1 MARGFSR
8 GGGGGGRS
16 GGSGGGFSFG
26 GGSRSSGGGGFSFG
40 RSSSSSSRSHDRYD
54 DHHHYHRP
62 RRPRGPW
69 HIPMFGRTVVVS
81 TGARS
86 IFSFLIVVF
95 AIACFMLVIFGRF
108 TAAYNTDI
116 KEQKL
121 IIEQYETRDKDYK
134 KLIANAK
141 DGEAGFELQTFDITP
156 YYNAGSQT
164 FTYTIYS
171 GSYDPTTPGIYDM
184 DFYRD
189 GQEYFFIVYEYVY
202 AAPGASPRTYTDWT
216 FAQYT
221 KYQLEDIIKVKG
233 GKIEIAVGW
242 LTGTASND
250 DGLYAMNTDYSLE
263 ANQEY
268 NYEVY
273 LLDDYKSSRNGYLFA
288 SIGAGLVIAGILAGV
303 VIYLVRKWKVAQKK
317 EELENKKTEAEIAE
331 AEAKAEVAEAE
342 ANKVN
347 RFCMYCGNPIPDG
360 GDVCP
365 TCGSRQFE
373 KED

>member
-26 GGSRSSGGGGFSFG
+26 GGGGSRSSGGGGFSFG
-40 RSSSSSSRSHDRYD
+40 FGGSSSSRRHDRDY
-54 DHHHYHRP
+54 DHHDYYHRP

-95 AIACFMLVIFGRF
+95 AISCFMLVTFGRF

-121 IIEQYETRDKDYK
+121 IIEQYETRDKDYM
-134 KLIANAK
+134 KLINGAK
-141 DGEAGFELQTFDITP
+141 SGTYEKQTFDISEF
-156 YYNAGSQT
+156 YNTSTST
-164 FTYTIYS
+164 FRYTYYS

-184 DFYRD
+184 NFYRD
-189 GQEYFFIVYEYVY
+189 GQEYFFIVYEYTY
-202 AAPGASPRTYTDWT
+202 GGNEYTDWT

-221 KYQLEDIIKVKG
+221 KYQLEDIIRVKD

-242 LTGTASND
+242 LTGTASKD
-250 DGLYAMNTDYSLE
+250 DGLYAMNMDYSLE

-288 SIGAGLVIAGILAGV
+288 SIGAGLVLAGILAGV

-317 EELENKKTEAEIAE
+317 EELENQKTEAEIAE
-331 AEAKAEVAEAE
+331 AQAKAEVAEAA

-360 GDVCP
+360 SDVCP
-365 TCGSRQFE
+365 ACGSRQFE
-373 KED
+373 KEN

>member
-26 GGSRSSGGGGFSFG
+26 GGGGSRSSGGGGFSFG
-40 RSSSSSSRSHDRYD
+40 FGGSSSSRRHDRYD

-62 RRPRGPW
+62 HRPRGPW

-95 AIACFMLVIFGRF
+95 AITCFMAVMFGRF
-108 TAAYNTDI
+108 TVSYNTDI

-121 IIEQYETRDKDYK
+121 IIAEYETRDKDYM
-134 KLIANAK
+134 KLINGAK
-141 DGEAGFELQTFDITP
+141 NGTYEIQEFDIREF
-156 YYNAGSQT
+156 YNSTTGT
-164 FTYTIYS
+164 FKYVHYS
-171 GSYDPTTPGIYDM
+171 GNYDPTTPGIYDM
-184 DFYRD
+184 NFYRN
-189 GQEYFFIVYEYVY
+189 GQEYFFIVYQYVY
-202 AAPGASPRTYTDWT
+202 NGHGSTDWT

-221 KYQLEDIIKVKG
+221 KYQLEDIIRYND
-233 GKIEIAVGW
+233 GKLKIAVGY
-242 LTGTASND
+242 LSGTASND
-250 DGLYAMNTDYSLE
+250 DGVYAMNMDYTLE

-273 LLDDYKSSRNGYLFA
+273 LLDDYKSSRNRYLFA
-288 SIGAGLVIAGILAGV
+288 TIGAGLVIACILAGT
-303 VIYLVRKWKVAQKK
+303 VIYLVRKWKSAQKK
-317 EELENKKTEAEIAE
+317 EELENQKTEAEIAE
-331 AEAKAEVAEAE
+331 AQAKAEVAEAQ

-360 GDVCP
+360 EDVCP
-365 TCGSRQFE
+365 ACGSRQFE
-373 KED
+373 K